1 MTGLREG
8 YFKLNWNVFQ
18 VDMCLFGIFGKFE
31 KKDTQTLDEYP
42 FREHQ
47 VTPNVFLHELAQK
60 NRVTNICL
68 IFLKPA

>member
-1 MTGLREG
+1 MTGLREE

-18 VDMCLFGIFGKFE
+18 VDMCLFGIFGKLG
-31 KKDTQTLDEYP
+31 KKDTQALDEYP

-47 VTPNVFLHELAQK
+47 VPPNVFLHELAQK
-60 NRVTNICL
+60 NRATNICL